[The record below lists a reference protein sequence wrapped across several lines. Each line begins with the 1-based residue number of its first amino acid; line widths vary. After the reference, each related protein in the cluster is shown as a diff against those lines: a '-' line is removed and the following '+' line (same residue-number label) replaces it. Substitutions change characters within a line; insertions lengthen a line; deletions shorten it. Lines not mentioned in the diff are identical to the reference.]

1 MRCSGSPTTSC
12 AATAEAA
19 APGRDEAA
27 LHEAAA
33 QFEALL
39 LKDVL
44 APLGKALGPVVGD
57 LATESFARAIAR
69 SDADGLAAVFRRAL
83 APRDAAPPAEKTP

>member
-1 MRCSGSPTTSC
+1 M
-12 AATAEAA
+12 
-19 APGRDEAA
+19 
-27 LHEAAA
+27 HEAAA

-69 SDADGLAAVFRRAL
+69 ADADGLAAVFRRAL
-83 APRDAAPPAEKTP
+83 APHDAAPPAGEKMP